1 MFSIR
6 QRRMRFTPC
15 LRRLSQMKDR
25 LEKLTLILDEQE
37 DILNQLLVIYGLR
50 VNENLKKYF
59 TILQSELTQQRTPR
73 LNLILE
79 YFHIMDLSNYD
90 YTLHLIQE
98 EVTRDKDLSA
108 KLEILRGINNTDE
121 VRSFIDEVIIDVKQ
135 KVKLVRDK
143 INFNV

>member
-1 MFSIR
+1 MIRISHFNPSQKVKNLHLLKLKCIINISQLLVTLFFQLLSLFQMFSIR
-6 QRRMRFTPC
+6 QRRTRFTPR

-73 LNLILE
+73 LNIILE
-79 YFHIMDLSNYD
+79 YFHIMDLSN
-90 YTLHLIQE
+90 LMIHC
-98 EVTRDKDLSA
+98 A
-108 KLEILRGINNTDE
+108 
-121 VRSFIDEVIIDVKQ
+121 
-135 KVKLVRDK
+135 
-143 INFNV
+143 